1 MLLRKENSVASNQGV
16 WMDFSIKYLESHFS
30 NELLHMQNQKGE
42 LHELQVSAREN
53 NNHIQDDSIILLL
66 CWEVCQREHSNKYPE
81 NGLKILNIFHFA
93 HHPHLSSI
101 SADNAK
107 EELFKVKYYILNC
120 ICFVQKGCLYNST
133 HSHEGECR
141 IYHKTERGKKRR
153 QKLFNRPLKRLCRGH
168 KVKV

>member
-1 MLLRKENSVASNQGV
+1 
-16 WMDFSIKYLESHFS
+16 MDFSIKYLESHFS

-42 LHELQVSAREN
+42 LDELQVSAREN

-66 CWEVCQREHSNKYPE
+66 CYKVYQKEHSNKHPE
-81 NGLKILNIFHFA
+81 NGLKMLNIFHFP

-120 ICFVQKGCLYNST
+120 ICFVQEGCLYDGT

-141 IYHKTERGKKRR
+141 IYHKTEREKKRK